1 MKLTEI
7 DTPFRSSGPA
17 TTYRTEYGHRVE
29 VNYDDWATDPRR
41 EDWTG
46 PAHLLP
52 SRNTQDPW
60 DEAKNSHPL
69 IEMYHALDYDPIDT
83 IYNGYDLDVETATR
97 LETAYDSPDVTYVDF
112 TNLVWQEVHPGSPE
126 TLHRV
131 NELSNDQSIG
141 YYTLL
146 VVTGPEHPELSETV
160 SAVVGYLNGEVYT
173 VSCECGESMGDLHGY
188 GYDTETAARDFIREM
203 CEFEPEDHMTV
214 GALKEALKDLDDC
227 ATVTVNGQPL
237 NVRRLDIDTGE
248 QTVDITDY

>member
-7 DTPFRSSGPA
+7 NTSYYTGGTA

-29 VNYDDWATDPRR
+29 VHYDDFATDPRR

-52 SRNTQDPW
+52 SRNAQDPW
-60 DEAKNSHPL
+60 EDAKTSHPL
-69 IEMYHALDYDPIDT
+69 FEMYHALDYDPIDT

-97 LETAYDSPDVTYVDF
+97 LEAAYDNPEVSYVDF
-112 TNLVWQEVHPGSPE
+112 TNLVWKEVHPDSLE
-126 TLHRV
+126 TLHSV
-131 NELSNDQSIG
+131 TTPSNNRSVGD
-141 YYTLL
+141 YTLL
-146 VVTGPEHPELSETV
+146 VVTGPEHPDLEDTV
-160 SAVVGYLNGEVYT
+160 STIVGYLNGDVYT

-188 GYDTETAARDFIREM
+188 GYDTEAAARDFIREM

-214 GALKEALKDLDDC
+214 GALKEALRDLDDC
-227 ATVTVNGQPL
+227 AAVTVNGQPL
-237 NVRRLDIDTGE
+237 NVRRLDVDHDE